1 MSKAHFWFQIGLV
14 VEKWLRIQKGS
25 VTNGNGVPLIESQG
39 EAQGVVLAPMGP
51 NLGDEG
57 SWQLQPTDQQKVLN
71 WSLLGDKWKGENGT
85 KRLGI

>member
-51 NLGDEG
+51 NLRDEG
-57 SWQLQPTDQQKVLN
+57 SWQLQPGRKAHPLTQVRR
-71 WSLLGDKWKGENGT
+71 GKGFSWVQRKE
-85 KRLGI
+85 RC

>member
-1 MSKAHFWFQIGLV
+1 MAQNPDR
-14 VEKWLRIQKGS
+14 ECDKWKWS
-25 VTNGNGVPLIESQG
+25 PLIESQG

-85 KRLGI
+85 KRLGIQGPFGV